1 MQMRLLKHIFKN
13 DTHRDA
19 NLRNNILISGFLKC
33 VGLLT
38 SLLVVP
44 VTLGYLNN
52 EVYGVWMTITSII
65 SWFNFFDIGL
75 GNGTRNY
82 LTQAISTGDYKG
94 ARAYLSTSLCATAV
108 LALLIGIVCLPPLCL
123 LNFNNVFNTND
134 LPGST
139 LRVAMFI
146 AIAFTLANFAIR
158 NIGLVFIAM
167 QRYALNDLLNVAG
180 SVLGLLIIFLLTKTT
195 EGNLVYVVLTL
206 TASPVLVYLL
216 AAVPIF
222 RHYDYLRPSIKDFD
236 KRLLGQVVGKGLG
249 FFFIEIT
256 SCLVIFGSSNLFIT
270 QFSGPESVT
279 VYNIAYK
286 FFNLLAIGYTIII
299 SPLWNAYTNAYVKG
313 DMAWVGRTFK
323 RSLGMWGLTVLAGC
337 VMLLLSNL
345 FYTIW
350 LGGKVTVPLSISVY
364 VLLYICMFNLNNCV
378 TYLINGLNKIRVQM
392 ITSAVGTAGYLIFL
406 FAFGNKFGMPGV
418 IISMAISYFAMAIV
432 HLYQCHL
439 LIKGKAHGIWDK

>member
-1 MQMRLLKHIFKN
+1 MGFIKHIFKN
-13 DTHRDA
+13 DKHRDA
-19 NLRNNILISGFLKC
+19 NLRNNILFSGFLKC

-108 LALLIGIVCLPPLCL
+108 LALIIGIICLPPLCM
-123 LNFNNVFNTND
+123 LNFNSVFNTND
-134 LPGST
+134 LSGGM
-139 LRVAMFI
+139 LRAAMFI

-167 QRYALNDLLNVAG
+167 QRYALNDLLNVSGA
-180 SVLGLLIIFLLTKTT
+180 VLGLVIIFVLTKTT
-195 EGNLVYVVLTL
+195 EGNLVYVVFTL

-216 AAVPIF
+216 AALPIF
-222 RHYDYLRPSIKDFD
+222 RHYHYLKPSIKEFD
-236 KRLLGQVVGKGLG
+236 RRLLGQVVGKGLG

-270 QFSGPESVT
+270 QFSGPEAVT

-286 FFNLLAIGYTIII
+286 FFNLLAIGFTIII

-313 DMAWVGRTFK
+313 DMAWISKTFK
-323 RSLGMWGLTVLAGC
+323 RSLKMWALTVLVGC

-345 FYTIW
+345 FYTVW
-350 LGGKVTVPLSISVY
+350 LGGKVDVPLSISVY

-392 ITSAVGTAGYLIFL
+392 ITSGIGTLGYLSFL
-406 FAFGNKFGMPGV
+406 FLFGNKFGMPGV
-418 IISMAISYFAMAIV
+418 VISMAISYFAMAIV

-439 LIKGKAHGIWDK
+439 LINEKAHGIWNR